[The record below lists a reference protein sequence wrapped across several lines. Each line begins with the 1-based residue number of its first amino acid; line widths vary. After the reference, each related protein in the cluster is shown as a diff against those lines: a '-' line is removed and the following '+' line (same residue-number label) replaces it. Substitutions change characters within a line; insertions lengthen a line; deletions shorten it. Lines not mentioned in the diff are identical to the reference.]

1 MQKKK
6 KKKYVKPKVT
16 KIKLDAKTAVLGF
29 CKVQGG
35 GGGPTSVNCRGI
47 GEMGHCL
54 THGS

>member
-29 CKVQGG
+29 CKIHGV
-35 GGGPTSVNCRGI
+35 GGPTSANCRGI